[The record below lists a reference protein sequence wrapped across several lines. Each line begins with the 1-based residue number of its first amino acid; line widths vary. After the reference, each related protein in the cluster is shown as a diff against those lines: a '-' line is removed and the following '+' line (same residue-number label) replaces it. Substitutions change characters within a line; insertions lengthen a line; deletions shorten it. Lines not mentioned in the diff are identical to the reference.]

1 MTRAMIQT
9 SASVIDLPTMMGW
22 HYGLMSLISSNC
34 KYAQGVENRILL
46 DAQIIT
52 IYCVSPYKYLIM
64 ALFFRRLATSH
75 FEPTYARRAF
85 PCFDEPQLKARF
97 LMTITHDKETVAF
110 FNTPKREVSEVRGRP
125 NLVRDEFEESVVMST
140 YLVAF
145 VVCDFASMSKSTKK
159 KVNVSVIATPDK
171 IDQVKV
177 ISSLLSLQLMF
188 LMGKHH
194 FAYCR
199 FDY

>member
-1 MTRAMIQT
+1 
-9 SASVIDLPTMMGW
+9 
-22 HYGLMSLISSNC
+22 
-34 KYAQGVENRILL
+34 LL